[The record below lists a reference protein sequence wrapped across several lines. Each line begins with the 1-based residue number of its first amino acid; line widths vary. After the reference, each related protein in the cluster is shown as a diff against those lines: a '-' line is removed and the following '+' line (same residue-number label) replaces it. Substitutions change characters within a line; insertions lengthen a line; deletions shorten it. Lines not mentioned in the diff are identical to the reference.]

1 MQGVDSL
8 ETLVWA
14 NHKAGTITCEP
25 TRANMASPFLAN
37 QEAIFRARLTI
48 STRVGKSCA
57 SVFFCCFFVVFFF
70 LLSR

>member
-1 MQGVDSL
+1 
-8 ETLVWA
+8 
-14 NHKAGTITCEP
+14 
-25 TRANMASPFLAN
+25 MASPFLAN

-57 SVFFCCFFVVFFF
+57 SVFFLFSFLFFF